1 MKGTFTSNQRRIV
14 VSCVVV
20 YTALYFCRL
29 NVSAALEGI
38 RQGLALTIPQSGLLQ
53 TVFALIYA
61 CGQLVNGAIVDHVRP
76 MRHML
81 TGLLGSA
88 VCNLLMGVVSSFPVL
103 LALVACNAAFQS
115 MVWTPIV
122 RLVVQHMEPG
132 DQVVR
137 ANFFLAFTLVIG
149 HFGAWAISGFLAEV
163 ISWRLSFAVPGCIA
177 LCVMAWAAYVLG
189 KMKLDVPQRRSNAQ
203 AQPSMQVRHSNRTLR
218 MLALSGFFPVL
229 AACVLYG
236 FIRDCVIT
244 WTPTLLAYQ
253 AQETQ
258 LSSTAFTLI
267 MPAIN
272 LVGVTL
278 GFVLRMR
285 GANARKVVVIM
296 MLVAIASC
304 VPLCIGAGLLASA
317 VLLGCI
323 CAGMY
328 GANAMLTGLIPME
341 YDSVGKTGLTAGMI
355 DSFIYLGGALSG
367 YLGGMLYDSFGSATL
382 FLSWMATAAV
392 SAVLML
398 LSDRMSKRYWQ
409 M

>member
-1 MKGTFTSNQRRIV
+1 MRSSFTSEQRRIIV
-14 VSCVVV
+14 ACVAV

-38 RQGLALTIPQSGLLQ
+38 RQGLALTIPQVGLLQ

-61 CGQLVNGAIVDHVRP
+61 CGQLVNGAVVDHVRP
-76 MRHML
+76 VRHML

-88 VCNLLMGVVSSFPVL
+88 ACNLLAGLAPSFPVL
-103 LALVACNAAFQS
+103 LALIACNAAFQS

-122 RLVVQHMEPG
+122 RLIAQHMETG
-132 DQVVR
+132 DKVVR
-137 ANFFLAFTLVIG
+137 ANFFLAFTLVLG
-149 HFGAWAISGFLAEV
+149 HFGAWAISGFLVEMV
-163 ISWRLSFAVPGCIA
+163 SWRLSFVVPACIA
-177 LCVMAWAAYVLG
+177 LCVLAWAAYAL
-189 KMKLDVPQRRSNAQ
+189 KEMRLDTTRRYAKRAQQ
-203 AQPSMQVRHSNRTLR
+203 AQNGENTLR
-218 MLALSGFFPVL
+218 ILALSGFFPVL

-236 FIRDCVIT
+236 FIRDCVVT
-244 WTPTLLAYQ
+244 WTPTLLAHQ
-253 AQETQ
+253 AQGAQ

-278 GFVLRMR
+278 GFVFRMR
-285 GANARKVVVIM
+285 GANARNVVVIM
-296 MLVAIASC
+296 MITSIACC
-304 VPLCIGAGLLASA
+304 VPLSMGAGLLAAA

-341 YDSVGKTGLTAGMI
+341 YDSVGKTGLTAGMV

-367 YLGGMLYDSFGSATL
+367 YLGGMLYEHFGSVTL
-382 FLSWMATAAV
+382 FLSWMVTAAV
-392 SAVLML
+392 SAMMMMI
-398 LSDRMSKRYWQ
+398 SDRMSKRYWRG
-409 M
+409 